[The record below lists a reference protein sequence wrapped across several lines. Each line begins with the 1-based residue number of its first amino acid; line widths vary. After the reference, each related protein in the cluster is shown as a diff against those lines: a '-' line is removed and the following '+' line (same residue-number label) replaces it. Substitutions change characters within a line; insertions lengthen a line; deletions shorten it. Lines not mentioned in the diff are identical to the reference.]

1 MGNAKNTTGPPH
13 PTLAFIS
20 VGNKIKQ
27 YDLKVC
33 HSATEFQSCDL
44 DVWGLQIGYKA
55 EENNLNNDKTW

>member
-1 MGNAKNTTGPPH
+1 MQKNTTGSPH
-13 PTLAFIS
+13 PMFAFIL

-33 HSATEFQSCDL
+33 HSATEFHLYDL